1 MTDAGPPGPLSGGD
15 LAALAAVARGN
26 QWTRSVL
33 CTLARRGVALRQRE
47 PARAD
52 ALIDAVSTWPWF
64 KAGQF
69 LFDLM
74 EWEDFMVDGDPPP
87 VIPTVL
93 DATALARFSK
103 LLGQLQGVLDGAAAG
118 PVPPAQHVE
127 VEVAQAGGGGTGGE
141 GAEDAEDL
149 PGLELGFHLYRDV
162 VLGVFSAISPLLE
175 EGREVG

>member
-1 MTDAGPPGPLSGGD
+1 M
-15 LAALAAVARGN
+15 ARGN

-33 CTLARRGVALRQRE
+33 CTLARRGVALRRRE

-74 EWEDFMVDGDPPP
+74 EWEDFMVDGEPPP

-103 LLGQLQGVLDGAAAG
+103 LLGQLQGVLDGAATG
-118 PVPPAQHVE
+118 PVPPMQHVE
-127 VEVAQAGGGGTGGE
+127 VAGADAGGGGLG
-141 GAEDAEDL
+141 GAEEL
-149 PGLELGFHLYRDV
+149 PELEQGFHLYRDV
-162 VLGVFSAISPLLE
+162 VLGVFTAISPLLA
-175 EGREVG
+175 EGR

>member
-1 MTDAGPPGPLSGGD
+1 MTDAGSPGPLTGGD

-33 CTLARRGVALRQRE
+33 CTLARRGVALRRRE

-74 EWEDFMVDGDPPP
+74 EWEDFMVDGEPPP

-118 PVPPAQHVE
+118 PVRQMQHVE
-127 VEVAQAGGGGTGGE
+127 VEGAEAGGGG
-141 GAEDAEDL
+141 GAESAEDL
-149 PGLELGFHLYRDV
+149 PELEQGFHLYRDV
-162 VLGVFSAISPLLE
+162 VLGVFTAISPLLE
-175 EGREVG
+175 EGR

>member
-1 MTDAGPPGPLSGGD
+1 MTDAVPPGPLSGGD

-26 QWTRSVL
+26 EWTRSVL

-74 EWEDFMVDGDPPP
+74 EWEDFMVDGEPPP

-103 LLGQLQGVLDGAAAG
+103 LLGQLQGALDGAAAG
-118 PVPPAQHVE
+118 PVPPMQHVE
-127 VEVAQAGGGGTGGE
+127 PQAGEACGE
-141 GAEDAEDL
+141 GAAVPEDL
-149 PGLELGFHLYRDV
+149 PELEQGFHLYRDV
-162 VLGVFSAISPLLE
+162 VLGVFTAISPLLQ
-175 EGREVG
+175 EGS

>member
-1 MTDAGPPGPLSGGD
+1 MTDAGSHGPLSGGD
-15 LAALAAVARGN
+15 LAALAAMARGN
-26 QWTRSVL
+26 EWTRSVL
-33 CTLARRGVALRQRE
+33 CTLARRGVALRRRE

-74 EWEDFMVDGDPPP
+74 EWEDFMVDGEPPP

-93 DATALARFSK
+93 DATALARFSE

-118 PVPPAQHVE
+118 PVPQMQHVE
-127 VEVAQAGGGGTGGE
+127 VEGAEGGGVGGAGG
-141 GAEDAEDL
+141 EDL
-149 PGLELGFHLYRDV
+149 PELEQGFHLYRDV
-162 VLGVFSAISPLLE
+162 VLGVFTAISPLLE
-175 EGREVG
+175 EGR